1 MVYTM
6 SKFDYDIRSQV
17 IIKVAHKPEAGD
29 DNNNKNLERPEKP
42 EKTDKLEKPDMQSVK
57 SPISSLDS
65 PASIG
70 SPRPFDSPLSPKS
83 IKIGNGEYQSLPTL
97 EELTV
102 ACGEKILNPDFL
114 LHGGLVPFTTEPAA
128 DEQDITLFKANK
140 IEEVV
145 KIEKEIKAD
154 KETKEET
161 SFSPVL
167 PSPSSVDVAPDED
180 TNDTNNNSGKTD
192 VYDDYE
198 SHLPKRP
205 IITLTSQKMKGLK
218 ELLLAEK
225 MNSNAIS
232 LQITAQSQVHVGKK
246 SRNASNEPEPG
257 ENQRP
262 KRSRRE

>member
-29 DNNNKNLERPEKP
+29 DNNNKQLDKQEKIDKRETP
-42 EKTDKLEKPDMQSVK
+42 KEAKSPKTDSAVL
-57 SPISSLDS
+57 IR
-65 PASIG
+65 
-70 SPRPFDSPLSPKS
+70 SPRSFDSSMSPKS
-83 IKIGNGEYQSLPTL
+83 PRSTKIGNGGEFHSLPTL

-114 LHGGLVPFTTEPAA
+114 LHGGLVPFTTEPTS
-128 DEQDITLFKANK
+128 DEAEVALFK
-140 IEEVV
+140 EEKVEDV
-145 KIEKEIKAD
+145 AEIEKEIKVD
-154 KETKEET
+154 KEPKVET
-161 SFSPVL
+161 SFSPIL
-167 PSPSSVDVAPDED
+167 PSPSSVDAAPDED
-180 TNDTNNNSGKTD
+180 TNDTNNNGKTD

-205 IITLTSQKMKGLK
+205 VISLTSQKMKGLK

-246 SRNASNEPEPG
+246 SRNSINEPEIG

>member
-1 MVYTM
+1 M

-29 DNNNKNLERPEKP
+29 DNNNKQLDKP
-42 EKTDKLEKPDMQSVK
+42 EKLEKPEVLPEIK
-57 SPISSLDS
+57 SPKPDSS
-65 PASIG
+65 ASIG
-70 SPRPFDSPLSPKS
+70 SPRSFESSMSPKS
-83 IKIGNGEYQSLPTL
+83 PRSNKIGNGLEFHSLPTL

-114 LHGGLVPFTTEPAA
+114 LHGGLVPFTTEPTT
-128 DEQDITLFKANK
+128 DEAEVALYKDVKT
-140 IEEVV
+140 EEV
-145 KIEKEIKAD
+145 IEIKKEIKID
-154 KETKEET
+154 KEPKIET
-161 SFSPVL
+161 SFSPIL
-167 PSPSSVDVAPDED
+167 PSPSSVDAAPDED
-180 TNDTNNNSGKTD
+180 TNDTNNNGKTD

-205 IITLTSQKMKGLK
+205 VISLTSQKMRGLK

-232 LQITAQSQVHVGKK
+232 LQITAQSQVYVGKK
-246 SRNASNEPEPG
+246 SRNSINDPDIG